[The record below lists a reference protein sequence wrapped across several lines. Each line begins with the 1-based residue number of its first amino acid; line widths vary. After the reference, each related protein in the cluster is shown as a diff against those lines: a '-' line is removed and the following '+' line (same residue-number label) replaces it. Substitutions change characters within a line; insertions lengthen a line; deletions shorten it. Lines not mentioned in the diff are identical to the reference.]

1 MIAALVIN
9 IAEPMRI
16 SVTHFKK
23 LGRPEDSA
31 KKWIT
36 INKRKKKR
44 RNKKRR
50 AHKRT
55 REKERRKE
63 IDDMKLRH

>member
-31 KKWIT
+31 RKMNY
-36 INKRKKKR
+36 NKQK
-44 RNKKRR
+44 
-50 AHKRT
+50 
-55 REKERRKE
+55 KERRRHTKE
-63 IDDMKLRH
+63 REKQGGEIKDVGIENEWH